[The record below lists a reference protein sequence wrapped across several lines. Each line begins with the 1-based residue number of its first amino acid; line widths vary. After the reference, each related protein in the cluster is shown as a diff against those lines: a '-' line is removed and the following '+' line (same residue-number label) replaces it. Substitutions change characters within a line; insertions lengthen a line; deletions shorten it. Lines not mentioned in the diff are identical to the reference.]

1 MGIMPT
7 YTSYSIKRSIS
18 MGKIRKTFKILTE
31 KDDKKR
37 YKKIKSLKKSD
48 LVDLLDVCIRS
59 MQQHDISVSQMVPSH
74 KLPSDADENVISIS
88 ESDQEDKIAASAS
101 N

>member
-1 MGIMPT
+1 
-7 YTSYSIKRSIS
+7 

-48 LVDLLDVCIRS
+48 LVNLLDVCIRS

>member
-1 MGIMPT
+1 
-7 YTSYSIKRSIS
+7 

-37 YKKIKSLKKSD
+37 YKKIKSLKESD

>member
-1 MGIMPT
+1 
-7 YTSYSIKRSIS
+7 

-88 ESDQEDKIAASAS
+88 ESDQEDNIAASAS

>member
-1 MGIMPT
+1 
-7 YTSYSIKRSIS
+7 

-31 KDDKKR
+31 EDDKKR

-48 LVDLLDVCIRS
+48 LVDLLDVCISS
-59 MQQHDISVSQMVPSH
+59 MQQHDISVSQMIPSH
-74 KLPSDADENVISIS
+74 KIPSEADENVISIS
-88 ESDQEDKIAASAS
+88 ESGQEDKIAASAS

>member
-1 MGIMPT
+1 
-7 YTSYSIKRSIS
+7 

-59 MQQHDISVSQMVPSH
+59 MQQHDISVSPMVPSH

>member
-1 MGIMPT
+1 
-7 YTSYSIKRSIS
+7 

-59 MQQHDISVSQMVPSH
+59 MQQHDISVSQMIPSH

-88 ESDQEDKIAASAS
+88 ETDQEDKIAASAS

>member
-1 MGIMPT
+1 
-7 YTSYSIKRSIS
+7 

-37 YKKIKSLKKSD
+37 YKKIKSLEKSD

-59 MQQHDISVSQMVPSH
+59 MQQHDISVSQMIPSH

>member
-1 MGIMPT
+1 
-7 YTSYSIKRSIS
+7 
-18 MGKIRKTFKILTE
+18 MGKIRKTFQILTE

-59 MQQHDISVSQMVPSH
+59 MQQHDISVSQMIPSH

>member
-1 MGIMPT
+1 
-7 YTSYSIKRSIS
+7 
-18 MGKIRKTFKILTE
+18 MGKIRKIFKILTE
-31 KDDKKR
+31 KDDNKR

>member
-1 MGIMPT
+1 MPT
-7 YTSYSIKRSIS
+7 YTSYSIKKSIS